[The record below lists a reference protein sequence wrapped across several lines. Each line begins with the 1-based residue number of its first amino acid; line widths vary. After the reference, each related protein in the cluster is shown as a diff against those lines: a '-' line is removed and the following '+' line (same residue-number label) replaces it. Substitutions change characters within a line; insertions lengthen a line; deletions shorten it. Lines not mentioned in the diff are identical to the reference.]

1 MNYQEYIRTEL
12 LILVPVL
19 YIAGKGLKKSKIP
32 DHKIPLLLGCM
43 GVILSSVW
51 IVATSEIRNMQEFF
65 SAAFT
70 AVTQG
75 VLAAGASVYANQLYV
90 QAQKA
95 EKVKD
100 GTRPLPAETNTEEEF
115 PVFPQQDT
123 FPQNTNREREDNE
136 HDVPDE
142 DDKTE
147 S

>member
-19 YIAGKGLKKSKIP
+19 YIAGAGLKKSKIS

-70 AVTQG
+70 AVG
-75 VLAAGASVYANQLYV
+75 VRAEGAAIPRSPTGDLWYNM
-90 QAQKA
+90 
-95 EKVKD
+95 
-100 GTRPLPAETNTEEEF
+100 R
-115 PVFPQQDT
+115 
-123 FPQNTNREREDNE
+123 REG
-136 HDVPDE
+136 
-142 DDKTE
+142 K
-147 S
+147 

>member
-12 LILVPVL
+12 MILVPVL

-51 IVATSEIRNMQEFF
+51 IAAASEIRNMPEFF

-95 EKVKD
+95 
-100 GTRPLPAETNTEEEF
+100 
-115 PVFPQQDT
+115 
-123 FPQNTNREREDNE
+123 
-136 HDVPDE
+136 
-142 DDKTE
+142 
-147 S
+147 